1 MEIRIEDGDGIEWA
15 KGVRWVGGGGIRQ
28 KKWRLEDPVEGG

>member
-15 KGVRWVGGGGIRQ
+15 KGVRWVGGGIRQ
-28 KKWRLEDPVEGG
+28 KNGD